1 MPLSSL
7 SPRAVVLLRTA
18 VYAAFAAAFLGTGIA
33 VLVREGDPLPPP
45 WLYAGGSLLGA
56 AALFALA
63 RLAPP
68 RSVAVAYDEG
78 AERAWLHAQ
87 AFGYWVA
94 VAGFVLASNAVAL
107 GLAPFGPAFALAGMA
122 TGAAPFVHVLVAQA
136 RGRG

>member
-1 MPLSSL
+1 MSL
-7 SPRAVVLLRTA
+7 PSLTPRTVVFVRTA
-18 VYAAFAAAFLGTGIA
+18 IYAAFAVVFLGTGAA
-33 VLVREGDPLPPP
+33 VLVRGAGPLPPP
-45 WLYAGGSLLGA
+45 WLYAGGGLLGA

-68 RSVAVAYDEG
+68 RSAAVAYDEG

-94 VAGFVLASNAVAL
+94 VGGFVIASNAVAL
-107 GLAPFGPAFALAGMA
+107 GLAPFGPAFVLAGMA